1 MSLDYINEAF
11 KRLELLNED
20 TFDTSLEGMNKLS
33 DFLNEPEQEVVKVID
48 PEASTQDELQDSY
61 VGKVIINCDIC
72 HSHVFQNKE
81 DIEIDENGIVNIEM
95 QCPYCG
101 EQEGFTIIGEIKPY
115 EAETEPQDP
124 KVTVDGEDVPVST
137 SAEIEDELSESLLES
152 IVTEDSD
159 AIKGLI
165 NTLENSCKGCYMIKP
180 YTNFRGDKPYG
191 IRIVSDT
198 RNEDVLTTIR
208 DYLDIT
214 LEEEQ
219 DMFYDGD
226 VKWDGP
232 AEKDILVRFNLFKK
246 KSVTE
251 SVVNEK
257 DYKPHTKR
265 LLALLRSAEIVE
277 EDPTTVNE
285 SMNNVNV
292 ETDDTILTLN
302 TDDSGKVTVSSEPK
316 QAEIVEGEEMIAPV
330 EAETQAEIETNN
342 ELDSDTSVE
351 NEIQEVSTDDEF
363 VEFDVE
369 EVDEE
374 GIDDMTESYLK
385 RVYENVDSF
394 KTHAVSSSDSTL
406 VVEGVIK
413 FKSGVEKKT
422 GFIFEAVD
430 ATSDGKVRFAGMNEH
445 LSRGKKSFSLTGK
458 IVDKKFLAEKLTYN
472 YRAKTAEGSSNRIY
486 GTITR
491 NK

>member
-61 VGKVIINCDIC
+61 IGKVIINCDIC

-115 EAETEPQDP
+115 EAETEPQEP
-124 KVTVDGEDVPVST
+124 KVTVDGEEVPVQDSV
-137 SAEIEDELSESLLES
+137 ESEGES
-152 IVTEDSD
+152 SENLTES
-159 AIKGLI
+159 
-165 NTLENSCKGCYMIKP
+165 
-180 YTNFRGDKPYG
+180 
-191 IRIVSDT
+191 
-198 RNEDVLTTIR
+198 
-208 DYLDIT
+208 
-214 LEEEQ
+214 
-219 DMFYDGD
+219 
-226 VKWDGP
+226 
-232 AEKDILVRFNLFKK
+232 

-251 SVVNEK
+251 AITSEK

-342 ELDSDTSVE
+342 ELDSDASVE
-351 NEIQEVSTDDEF
+351 NEVQEVSTDDEF